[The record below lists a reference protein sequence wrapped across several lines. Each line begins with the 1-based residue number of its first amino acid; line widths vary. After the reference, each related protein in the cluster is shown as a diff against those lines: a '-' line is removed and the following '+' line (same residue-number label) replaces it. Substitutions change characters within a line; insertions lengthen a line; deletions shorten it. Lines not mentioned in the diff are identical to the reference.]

1 MATTIPS
8 RHQRKAATSSSAP
21 ADLEQALYDLGI
33 EVTGGDDDEVKG
45 RCPYHVFYLGKE
57 DGDPSWSV
65 NRSTG
70 WHNCFS
76 CPGQGSFITLV
87 TDMLDCSNFE
97 AARWVSNYGLN
108 MEQIENLP
116 DYDERRERKKSS
128 AVIEESDLLQF
139 IRPPA
144 EALAIRSISAEAA
157 RHYGVLWEPKHRAWI
172 LPIRMPDGVLIGWQ
186 SKGEKR
192 MRSAQDVVLN
202 HPKRMAKSL
211 TLFGADVFPI
221 GEPAV
226 VLESPL
232 DPARLLTA
240 GLEGGVSTFGD
251 KFSDEQ
257 MRVLR
262 DLTDEVVWATDNDA
276 AGRQAARIFR
286 DGDPKTRRPAYARRF
301 KARFL
306 DYGLLLDAKDIGE
319 QDVEDIHI
327 LRAVRGAK
335 HSLLADLGESD
346 VQRDATRLPGA
357 GRRANGPARVPARG
371 DGTGNRKN
379 TNGNRRSRGTGRRI
393 R

>member
-1 MATTIPS
+1 MATTVRN
-8 RHQRKAATSSSAP
+8 RHQRKAATSGAP

-33 EVTGGDDDEVKG
+33 EVTESDDDEVKG
-45 RCPYHVFYLGKE
+45 RCPMHAFYLGRE
-57 DGDPSWSV
+57 DGKPSWSV

-70 WHNCFS
+70 YHNCFS
-76 CPGQGSFITLV
+76 CPYQGSFITLV

-108 MEQIENLP
+108 LEQLESLP
-116 DYDERRERKKSS
+116 EYEERRERAKTSK
-128 AVIEESDLLQF
+128 VIEEADLLQF
-139 IRPPA
+139 IRPPT
-144 EALAIRSISAEAA
+144 EALAIRSLSAEAA
-157 RHYGVLWEPKHRAWI
+157 RHYGVLWDPKHRAWI

-202 HPKRMAKSL
+202 YPKRMAKSL
-211 TLFGADVFPI
+211 TLFGADVFPT
-221 GEPAV
+221 GAPAV
-226 VLESPL
+226 VQEAPL
-232 DPARLLTA
+232 DCVRLLTA
-240 GLEGGVSTFGD
+240 GLEGGVATFGD
-251 KFSDEQ
+251 KFSAEQ

-262 DLTDEVVWATDNDA
+262 DLTDEVVWATDNDD

-301 KARFL
+301 KVRFL
-306 DYGLLLDAKDIGE
+306 DYDELDGAKDMGE
-319 QDVEDIHI
+319 QGVDDYYI

-346 VQRDATRLPGA
+346 VQRDAARLPRA
-357 GRRANGPARVPARG
+357 GQRTNGPARVPARG

-379 TNGNRRSRGTGRRI
+379 TNVNRRSRGFGRRI